1 MITKQQY
8 IEALE
13 LIDNYHRQNDGSPL
27 KNEAHKTELNQWIGS
42 LKNISVR
49 LKNILAQYGYYAN
62 KSVVHVEDITE
73 FHFMRIR
80 NSGVKSWEE
89 FQRLRGY

>member
-1 MITKQQY
+1 MIPKIQY

-13 LIDNYHRQNDGSPL
+13 LIDNYHRQKDDLSL

-49 LKNILAQYGYYAN
+49 L
-62 KSVVHVEDITE
+62 
-73 FHFMRIR
+73 
-80 NSGVKSWEE
+80 
-89 FQRLRGY
+89 